1 MTRYGETAFGALV
14 ILGAIGLFIIS
25 NGVRDFSLASVN
37 AAFMPRVTAGLLLIL
52 GAVTL
57 IGSWSKTTAGEPK
70 REPKREPDRAKTA
83 ETKAVWPSVLAS
95 MVLMTVYV
103 ALLDSLGFVLASIG
117 YIFLQILLLKKRAPS
132 RYVTFA
138 LVAILVPVSA
148 YLAFVHLFEVMVP
161 AGVFG

>member
-57 IGSWSKTTAGEPK
+57 IGSWSKTTAG
-70 REPKREPDRAKTA
+70 EPKREPDRAKTA